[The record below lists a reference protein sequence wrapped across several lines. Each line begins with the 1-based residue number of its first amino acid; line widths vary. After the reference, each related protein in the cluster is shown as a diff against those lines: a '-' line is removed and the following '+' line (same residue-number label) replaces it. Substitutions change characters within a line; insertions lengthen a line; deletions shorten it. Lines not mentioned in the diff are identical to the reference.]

1 MEDES
6 KSKKEGEDE
15 GEDEEDEDE
24 SSESESWESEM
35 NIWEEER
42 EEMLAALTRKKEEAK
57 AYLEKMI
64 NYSKEVREKFKPKV
78 SKKKKLELVKAF

>member
-1 MEDES
+1 
-6 KSKKEGEDE
+6 
-15 GEDEEDEDE
+15 
-24 SSESESWESEM
+24 M